1 MLSLKKYSILKTL
14 IFLLISTNLL
24 FAQQK
29 KGLKKEG
36 LFSEQVNGLIET
48 TPLRTEIN
56 RVDGFFVAYQFPKD
70 YLLQWNWAKKTF
82 NLKPE
87 HKFDIH
93 FYVGYAFNAIEDT
106 KKKKWRFSGEI
117 SKGFFETIPVYVG
130 ARYYRMTDSKDNWR
144 VGLSEN
150 SASTAI
156 LSRDYR
162 DYFKRIGQSLFLKFG
177 FDANT
182 VFEVE
187 YKFDK
192 HRSLETTNTRIS
204 LFREDKLR
212 YNPSLGPESVISNE
226 ILRPSDAAQA
236 HGGKYNSL
244 RLAYTWKTWERK
256 NKIRLGY
263 ELNAEIEKTMG
274 KESTND
280 FGFYLLEG
288 KAYLPVTKKISYNT
302 RVRLGSLTETDLQ
315 QKRFEI
321 GGISTLRGS
330 DFKQYRGNR
339 MFLWN
344 NDLFFH
350 SWTDSKTT
358 EMIGWL
364 GQLNFILMLDI
375 GQVWSED
382 ESDNFY
388 KAGGFSFSDLEADV
402 GVALTE
408 KTGDL
413 RLELNRTL
421 SQKENQWAF
430 YVRYSWD
437 F

>member
-1 MLSLKKYSILKTL
+1 MQNLKNYSFLHSLILLLLFINL
-14 IFLLISTNLL
+14 I
-24 FAQQK
+24 FAQQNK
-29 KGLKKEG
+29 SLKKEG
-36 LFSEQVNGLIET
+36 LFSEQVNGLIDK

-56 RVDGFFVAYQFPKD
+56 RVDGFFVAYQFPQD
-70 YLLQWNWAKKTF
+70 YLLNWNWAKQTF
-82 NLKPE
+82 SLKPE
-87 HKFDIH
+87 DKFDIH
-93 FYVGYAFNAIEDT
+93 FYVGYAFNAIEER
-106 KKKKWRFSGEI
+106 KKEKWRFRGEI
-117 SKGFFETIPVYVG
+117 SKGFFETIPIYFG

-150 SASTAI
+150 SASTVI
-156 LSRDYR
+156 ISRDYR
-162 DYFKRIGQSLFLKFG
+162 DYFKRIGKSLFLKFG
-177 FDANT
+177 LDKNAFL
-182 VFEVE
+182 EVE

-192 HRSLETTNTRIS
+192 HRSLETTDTRIS
-204 LFREDKLR
+204 LFRESKLR

-226 ILRPSDAAQA
+226 ILRPSDAAKA
-236 HGGKYNSL
+236 HEGKYNSM

-263 ELNAEIEKTMG
+263 ELNAEIEKTLG
-274 KESTND
+274 KKSTND

-288 KAYLPVTKKISYNT
+288 KAYLPVNKKISYNT

-339 MFLWN
+339 MFLFN

-364 GQLNFILMLDI
+364 GQLNFILMFDI
-375 GQVWSED
+375 GQAWSEN

-388 KAGGFSFSDLEADV
+388 KVGGFSFSDLEASY
-402 GVALTE
+402 GIALTE

-430 YVRYSWD
+430 YARYSWD